1 MSNIIDYLIISN
13 KNDFTTDFVCI
24 KLRQYKKEYL
34 RINRDEFADYEIIWD
49 INKNEM
55 CLNIDG
61 DQYVVNDS
69 LKAVYYRAPV
79 YTRYYMYASK
89 EEQLYKSQWMAFVKN
104 LLCFENAKWV
114 NNPVATYKA
123 ENKMLQLRYAKQI
136 GFNIPNTKVINC
148 RCKQL
153 QEQGK
158 YIIKSID
165 TLLLRYEEKEAFL
178 YSNIASGEEINS
190 SDLSMSPVV
199 IQDFLNP
206 KIDLR
211 VTVVDNEVYTVQI
224 LKSGQGTYD
233 DWRKEKDNV
242 EFIPYS
248 LPNNLKQMCIAL
260 VKKFNLIYGAIDL
273 AIVNNKYYFIEI
285 NPTGEWAWLVE
296 NPGFSIDEKITET
309 LMEL

>member
-1 MSNIIDYLIISN
+1 MSNVIDYLIISN
-13 KNDFTTDFVCI
+13 KNDFTTDFICI
-24 KLRQYKKEYL
+24 QLKQYEKKYL
-34 RINRDEFADYEIIWD
+34 RINRDEFEDYKIIWD

-55 CLNIDG
+55 LICIDKEE
-61 DQYVVNDS
+61 YLVNDL

-79 YTRYYMYASK
+79 FIRYYKNASK
-89 EEQLYKSQWMAFVKN
+89 EEQLYKSQWMAFVRN

-123 ENKMLQLRYAKQI
+123 ENKMLQLRYAKQV

-148 RCKQL
+148 PCKEL
-153 QEQGK
+153 QEHNK

-178 YSNIASGEEINS
+178 YTNIISGEEINF

-199 IQDFLNP
+199 VQDFLNP

-224 LKSGQGTYD
+224 LKDGQGTYD

-242 EFIPYS
+242 KFIPYS
-248 LPNNLKQMCIAL
+248 LPNYLKQMCITL
-260 VKKFNLIYGAIDL
+260 VKKFSLVYGAIDL
-273 AIVNNKYYFIEI
+273 AIVNGNYYFIEI

-296 NPGFSIDEKITET
+296 NPGFDIDKKISET
-309 LMEL
+309 LMEI